1 MFITD
6 IKVKS
11 PMKMGWD
18 VKAEFGEETKVL
30 ISHTPWRSKV
40 LLHCLIRSCLVS
52 LNPNFLLITTYFLY
66 PV

>member
-1 MFITD
+1 MFTTD

-30 ISHTPWRSKV
+30 ISHTPWRSKI
-40 LLHCLIRSCLVS
+40 LHLRLIRPCRVS

>member
-1 MFITD
+1 MFTTD

-18 VKAEFGEETKVL
+18 VKAEFGKETKVL
-30 ISHTPWRSKV
+30 TSHTPWRSKF
-40 LLHCLIRSCLVS
+40 LLLCLIHPDRVS
-52 LNPNFLLITTYFLY
+52 LNPNILLITTYFLY